1 MDWDK
6 LRIFHAVAR
15 AGSFTGAGTVLNLS
29 QSAISRQVS
38 ALEQSLDVV
47 LFHRHA
53 RGIILTEQGETL
65 YRTAQE
71 VSTRLLMAQAAL
83 SEAAEMPS
91 GELRITTT
99 VAFGSTWLTPRIGE
113 FLDLYPD
120 ISVSVT
126 LLVEDRELDL
136 GMREADI
143 AIRMRRAAHPDLVQR
158 RLLTVHNH
166 MYASPEYL
174 QRYGRP
180 QTVADLDQHR
190 VLGWGDVPAPVGDV
204 NWLVTMDTGCCWR
217 SKVASGSP
225 RCPTTWCARIPASR
239 ASYRKSRAR
248 FTTPTSCTPKSCGT
262 RNGSPSSA
270 TSCSTRSRTGSSKAP
285 CAEIPSIP
293 RLLAAA
299 KFKGDR
305 ISGGLSDTLEH
316 DA

>member
-6 LRIFHAVAR
+6 FRIFHAVAR

-120 ISVSVT
+120 ISVT

-143 AIRMRRAAHPDLVQR
+143 AIPMRRAAHPDLVQR

-204 NWLVTMDTGCCWR
+204 NWLVTMGNRLKTARRPVLTVNNGYGLLLAVESGIGIAALPDYMVRANSRVTRILPEIEGPVHDTYFVYPEELR
-217 SKVASGSP
+217 HTKRIAIFRDFLLDKVAD
-225 RCPTTWCARIPASR
+225 WE
-239 ASYRKSRAR
+239 
-248 FTTPTSCTPKSCGT
+248 F
-262 RNGSPSSA
+262 
-270 TSCSTRSRTGSSKAP
+270 
-285 CAEIPSIP
+285 
-293 RLLAAA
+293 
-299 KFKGDR
+299 
-305 ISGGLSDTLEH
+305 
-316 DA
+316 